1 MENISLKLREIS
13 KHYEDKL
20 KKIKVC
26 LFDIDG
32 ILTDGMI
39 YYGGEEIGFNRF
51 FNVLDGYGM
60 RLLSQNG
67 IKIGFITGGKSLGIQ
82 KRHEYLKA
90 DYLHMGTEDKRKS
103 YIEIRE
109 DSGCTDEEILY
120 MGDEFFDIPLLKKA
134 GFSATVPHASA
145 EVQAVVDY
153 VTVRN
158 GGEGAVREVIDM
170 IRYAQ
175 NIIPNVPDFDE

>member
-13 KHYEDKL
+13 KHYEEKL

-32 ILTDGMI
+32 ILTDGMV
-39 YYGGEEIGFNRF
+39 YYGGQEIGFNRS
-51 FNVLDGYGM
+51 FNVLDGYGI
-60 RLLSQNG
+60 RLLKLNG
-67 IKIGFITGGKSLGIQ
+67 FKIGFITGGNSLGIQ
-82 KRHEYLKA
+82 KRFEYLQA
-90 DYLHMGTEDKRKS
+90 DYLYMGSEDKRKS
-103 YIEIRE
+103 YLSVLK
-109 DSGCTDEEILY
+109 DSGCSDEEILY
-120 MGDEFFDIPLLKKA
+120 MGDEFFDIPLLKRA

-145 EVQAVVDY
+145 EIQTIVDY

-158 GGEGAVREVIDM
+158 GGQGAVREVIDL

-175 NIIPNVPDFDE
+175 NIVPNVPDFD